1 MSTLE
6 RYCKSQREERGKTGE
21 RRIGAWGESLKREKK
36 QTKRNIIGVKKTKSE
51 DSDKREWNS
60 E

>member
-1 MSTLE
+1 MNTLE
-6 RYCKSQREERGKTGE
+6 RCCKGQREGRGKTGE
-21 RRIGAWGESLKREKK
+21 RRIGAWGEGLKEEKE

-51 DSDKREWNS
+51 DSDRRGWNL